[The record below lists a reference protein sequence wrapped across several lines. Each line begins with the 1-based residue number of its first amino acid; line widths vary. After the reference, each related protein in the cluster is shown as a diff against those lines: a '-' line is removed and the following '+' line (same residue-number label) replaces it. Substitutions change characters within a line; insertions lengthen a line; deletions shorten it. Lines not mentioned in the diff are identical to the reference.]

1 MAAQKA
7 MGKTNDIAIRYL
19 LSGPVLLRNLTI
31 ALIVGVVL
39 SAVNQGGVL
48 MNGDLSARVWIRVL
62 FNLLVPFTV
71 ASVSCLVNRSRQ

>member
-7 MGKTNDIAIRYL
+7 MGKTNDSAIRYL

-39 SAVNQGGVL
+39 SAVNQGAVL
-48 MNGDLSARVWIRVL
+48 LNGDLSARVWIKVL
-62 FNLLVPFTV
+62 FNLLVPFSV
-71 ASVSCLVNRSRQ
+71 ASVSCVVDRSRR

>member
-1 MAAQKA
+1 
-7 MGKTNDIAIRYL
+7 MGKTNDSAIRYL

-48 MNGDLSARVWIRVL
+48 MNGDFSASVWIKIL
-62 FNLLVPFTV
+62 FNFVVPFTV
-71 ASVSCLVNRSRQ
+71 ASVSCVVNRDGRYQ